1 VSYLTPHRKIILT
14 FKRRYLIQQ
23 AVQHDRA
30 GELSAHP
37 ITQALLRKKMS
48 ESFRQSPLAKAA
60 ATEELDLSRD
70 RSLLDDR
77 FTP

>member
-1 VSYLTPHRKIILT
+1 
-14 FKRRYLIQQ
+14 
-23 AVQHDRA
+23 VQHDRA